1 VPNLRYYLALPIKGK
16 THRSKS
22 RPSTH
27 PAGIVYQLCKFRL
40 FTVPSG
46 RRCMHR
52 SLLIPIQC
60 RSAVFEIYEQVWQP
74 CDALFVYTNGPSFCS
89 QVYLGTYQKLLVTCW
104 PDVPRVAEA
113 LTNVSSTSRNSR
125 GFGKASERPDLD
137 KRVFRHRCGDVRLS
151 RMLSPSQQLARS
163 RLKVE

>member
-22 RPSTH
+22 RPSTR

-40 FTVPSG
+40 FTIPSG
-46 RRCMHR
+46 LCCSSQIR
-52 SLLIPIQC
+52 IQC

-89 QVYLGTYQKLLVTCW
+89 QVYFGTYQKLLVTCW

-113 LTNVSSTSRNSR
+113 LTNVPSTSRNSR

-137 KRVFRHRCGDVRLS
+137 KRVFRHRSGDVRLS

>member
-1 VPNLRYYLALPIKGK
+1 LLSQLRARPIAQSRDLRHVPRA
-16 THRSKS
+16 
-22 RPSTH
+22 
-27 PAGIVYQLCKFRL
+27 L
-40 FTVPSG
+40 FTSYANFACLRSHLVFVAR

-52 SLLIPIQC
+52 SLLIRIQS

-89 QVYLGTYQKLLVTCW
+89 QVYFGTYHKLLVTCW

-163 RLKVE
+163 RLKAE

>member
-22 RPSTH
+22 RPSTR

-40 FTVPSG
+40 FT
-46 RRCMHR
+46 
-52 SLLIPIQC
+52 IPWGLCCSSQIRIQC

-113 LTNVSSTSRNSR
+113 LTNVPSTSRNSR

-163 RLKVE
+163 RLKAE

>member
-1 VPNLRYYLALPIKGK
+1 LLSQLRARPIAQ
-16 THRSKS
+16 S
-22 RPSTH
+22 RDLRHIPR
-27 PAGIVYQLCKFRL
+27 AL
-40 FTVPSG
+40 FTSYANFACLRSHRVADACIDRSSFVFNPDRQFLRFMS
-46 RRCMHR
+46 RCGNPVTH
-52 SLLIPIQC
+52 C
-60 RSAVFEIYEQVWQP
+60 
-74 CDALFVYTNGPSFCS
+74 LFTQMGPSFCS
-89 QVYLGTYQKLLVTCW
+89 QVYFGTYQKLLVTCW